1 MAFFGDIDYNYGF
14 TFKFI
19 EFGETDLVSYYPI
32 NPFKNYDINFKSK
45 DKEFHMLQLKCSHLH
60 KVIDF
65 EISLI
70 STDFSLTGIHFKY
83 ASNYILIE
91 NDFENQMEVKFIENN
106 ESFQINFKLNGN
118 ENVFK
123 FPKDSQFYK
132 LLNSIKIMNFREY
145 DNISLYDLLK
155 KIS

>member
-1 MAFFGDIDYNYGF
+1 MAFIGDIDLNYSL
-14 TFKFI
+14 TFKFT

-32 NPFKNYDINFKSK
+32 NPSKKYDINFKSLE
-45 DKEFHMLQLKCSHLH
+45 KEFHMLQLKCSHLH

-65 EISLI
+65 EICLI
-70 STDFSLTGIHFKY
+70 STDFSLSGIYFKY
-83 ASNYILIE
+83 ASNYILME

-106 ESFQINFKLNGN
+106 ESFQINFKFNGN

-132 LLNSIKIMNFREY
+132 LLNSINIINFRKY

-155 KIS
+155 NIS